1 MPQKIWSNPGN
12 PPRGIATRLGIT
24 RRELGRAIHK
34 IKDHFGL
41 SPRDRVTIW
50 DDGSVTDEND
60 VPLGNI
66 QDEI

>member
-1 MPQKIWSNPGN
+1 MPRIIWRNPGN
-12 PPRGIATRLGIT
+12 PPRGVATRLGIT
-24 RRELGRAIHK
+24 RHQLGRAIHR
-34 IKDHFGL
+34 IKDYAGL
-41 SPRDRVTIW
+41 APGERITIW